1 MANGTEHVEAT
12 IAKPPAAKELPMTTV
27 GAKTGSQLQR
37 AWEIAWVIAKADLK
51 QRYLGSFFGF
61 AWTLIRPLL
70 LYAVLYVVF
79 SHITRG
85 GSAIPNYPVYLLMA
99 FTFWGFF
106 ADVTTTS
113 VMCLVQRESI
123 LRKIKIPIFSIPLSV
138 IVFCFV
144 QFAASLVVLLLFVLI
159 SGIDPQLGWLSLP
172 LFIIAIT
179 AFSASLGWLLAI
191 AFVYFRDI
199 GPVWEVFAQVLF
211 WATPIIYV
219 ALYLPQTLRDIL
231 ALNPLS
237 PMFSLARKWLIDSSA
252 PGLGEIYTT
261 PALIGSGLVF
271 AGVIIAGPLVFRR
284 FAPMV
289 TEKL

>member
-1 MANGTEHVEAT
+1 VADGKEQVESAVVV
-12 IAKPPAAKELPMTTV
+12 PPAKSALPMTTV
-27 GAKTGSQLQR
+27 GEKTGTQLQR

-85 GSAIPNYPVYLLMA
+85 GAAIPNYPVYLLMA

-106 ADVTTTS
+106 ADITSTS

-138 IVFCFV
+138 LVFCFV

-172 LFIIAIT
+172 LFIVAIT
-179 AFSASLGWLLAI
+179 AFAASAGWLLAI
-191 AFVYFRDI
+191 AYVYFRDI

-219 ALYLPQTLRDIL
+219 ALYLPQTLRDLL

-237 PMFSLARKWLIDSSA
+237 PMFSLARKWLIDANA
-252 PGLGEIYTT
+252 PGLTEIYTT
-261 PALIGSGLVF
+261 PALIASAAVF
-271 AGVIIAGPLVFRR
+271 VGIVIAGPLVFRR
-284 FAPMV
+284 FAPLV